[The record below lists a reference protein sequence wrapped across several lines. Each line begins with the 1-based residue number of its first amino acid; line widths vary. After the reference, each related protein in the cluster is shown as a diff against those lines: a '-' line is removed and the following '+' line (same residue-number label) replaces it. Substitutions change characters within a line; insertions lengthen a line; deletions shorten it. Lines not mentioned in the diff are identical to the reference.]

1 MPEQLPQRQSR
12 DSRPVVLDPA
22 SPGAVGWT
30 VDALLRGGIV
40 AFPTDTVYALA
51 AAVSH
56 PEAIANLYQIK
67 QRPLA
72 KPIPLLLASAAN
84 LTAVAARVEP
94 GLLDFLAPFWPG
106 PLTIVL
112 PARDD
117 VPDAVTATSASGRR
131 TVAVRVPNHVLAL
144 TIIEQAGGVVAATSA
159 NTSGAPPG
167 LNAGEVAEQ
176 LGSSVDLILDGGR
189 APGGTASTIVEIA
202 ASGPVVLRQG
212 AISAQVLRQHWRA
225 LSLGHR

>member
-1 MPEQLPQRQSR
+1 MPEQSPRSQDQV
-12 DSRPVVLDPA
+12 SRPAVLEPA

-51 AAVSH
+51 AALSR
-56 PEAIANLYQIK
+56 PEAIAKLYQVK
-67 QRPLA
+67 HRPLA

-84 LTAVAARVEP
+84 LTAVSAAVEP
-94 GLLDFLAPFWPG
+94 SLLDFLAPFWPG
-106 PLTIVL
+106 PLTVIV

-117 VPDAVTATSASGRR
+117 VPDAVTAATPSGGR

-159 NTSGAPPG
+159 NPSGAPPA
-167 LNAGEVAEQ
+167 LTAGQVAQQ
-176 LGSSVDLILDGGR
+176 LGSSVDLIFDGDR
-189 APGGTASTIVEIA
+189 APGGIASTIVEIT

-212 AISAQVLRQHWRA
+212 AITARALRQRWRD
-225 LSLGHR
+225 LGQQPR

>member
-1 MPEQLPQRQSR
+1 MPEHLLPRQ
-12 DSRPVVLDPA
+12 DSRPVILDPA

-30 VDALLRGGIV
+30 VDALLRGGVV

-51 AAVSH
+51 AALSR
-56 PEAIANLYQIK
+56 PAAIANLYEIK
-67 QRPLA
+67 QRSLA

-84 LTAVAARVEP
+84 LPAVAAGIEP
-94 GLLDFLAPFWPG
+94 GLLDLVAPFWPG
-106 PLTIVL
+106 PLTIIV

-117 VPDAVTATSASGRR
+117 VPDAVTATSESGFR

-159 NTSGAPPG
+159 NPSGVPPS
-167 LNAGEVAEQ
+167 LTAGEVAQQ

-189 APGGTASTIVEIA
+189 PPGGIASTIVEIA
-202 ASGPVVLRQG
+202 PTGPVVLRQG
-212 AISAQVLRQHWRA
+212 GITAQALRRRWRE
-225 LSLGHR
+225 LGQQLV

>member
-1 MPEQLPQRQSR
+1 MPDPDETR
-12 DSRPVVLDPA
+12 RPVVLDPA
-22 SPGAVGWT
+22 SPGVLGWT

-40 AFPTDTVYALA
+40 SFPTDTVYALA
-51 AAVSH
+51 AALSS
-56 PEAIANLYQIK
+56 PDAIARLFHVK

-94 GLLDFLAPFWPG
+94 GLLEFVARYWPG
-106 PLTIVL
+106 PLTVIV

-117 VPDAVTATSASGRR
+117 VPDGVTATSPSGQR

-159 NTSGAPPG
+159 NPSGAPPA
-167 LNAGEVAEQ
+167 LTAGEVAES
-176 LGSSVDLILDGGR
+176 LGSSVNLILDGGR
-189 APGGTASTIVEIA
+189 APGGVASTIIEIGPA
-202 ASGPVVLRQG
+202 GPVVLRQG
-212 AISAQVLRQHWRA
+212 EISPETLLRHWRA
-225 LSLGHR
+225 LTLEPR